1 MEYLRTNSL
10 LRDSL
15 FEVTMETKADWLRS
29 EIKKWFEINYLD
41 GDEVQDGQML
51 ASSECL
57 DALVNSRVD
66 FLRSEIE
73 KLEGM
78 KKTKTF
84 PQQLIHF
91 DHSVEYFERLSDADI
106 HYNQAITSIITR
118 YKEELEELTGE

>member
-1 MEYLRTNSL
+1 M
-10 LRDSL
+10 
-15 FEVTMETKADWLRS
+15 TKADWLRS

-73 KLEGM
+73 RLEGVAM
-78 KKTKTF
+78 KNTKDEST
-84 PQQLIHF
+84 
-91 DHSVEYFERLSDADI
+91 SDWFYGYGWNHALT
-106 HYNQAITSIITR
+106 YIITR
-118 YKEELEELTGE
+118 YKEELLELDSK